1 MLFIVVL
8 SNILM
13 ILISLVYI
21 TDFDQVFSING
32 TSSLKILQDYAL
44 SKINADR
51 LSVGL
56 NPVSLSDNKAAQ
68 YHAAEILQSE
78 LLSHWSKDGL
88 KPYMLYS
95 LHNGTGYVQQN
106 IGQIS
111 YINTDDAMKGIT
123 AHSFCTS
130 DSRLY
135 CEPLDPF
142 DAIDKLENSLIFNDF
157 LCCHDGHKNNILD
170 KLHTNV
176 SIGIAFNEYYFVLVQ
191 NFENNYLSYNIS
203 HEDNE
208 FLLEAKL
215 LDPKKNL
222 QLSHISFYFD
232 NPPNQREYEDNKNK
246 LNYSI
251 GNLGL
256 IVSKPLEFYE
266 QYVQPESY
274 HIIEA
279 ENWDIHN
286 DSVNVSFKLPADLE
300 LNDRIVTMVMYA
312 NNMTEY
318 PSIPD
323 TDDGNL
329 QRERIPLASYI
340 IPNKTVSRF
349 L

>member
-215 LDPKKNL
+215 LDAKKNL

-232 NPPNQREYEDNKNK
+232 NPPNPGEYEENKNK
-246 LNYSI
+246 LNYSM

-340 IPNKTVSRF
+340 IPNKTVSGF
-349 L
+349 E

>member
-1 MLFIVVL
+1 MF
-8 SNILM
+8 SFRILKT
-13 ILISLVYI
+13 II
-21 TDFDQVFSING
+21 
-32 TSSLKILQDYAL
+32 
-44 SKINADR
+44 
-51 LSVGL
+51 
-56 NPVSLSDNKAAQ
+56 
-68 YHAAEILQSE
+68 
-78 LLSHWSKDGL
+78 
-88 KPYMLYS
+88 
-95 LHNGTGYVQQN
+95 
-106 IGQIS
+106 
-111 YINTDDAMKGIT
+111 
-123 AHSFCTS
+123 C
-130 DSRLY
+130 
-135 CEPLDPF
+135 
-142 DAIDKLENSLIFNDF
+142 
-157 LCCHDGHKNNILD
+157 
-170 KLHTNV
+170 
-176 SIGIAFNEYYFVLVQ
+176 
-191 NFENNYLSYNIS
+191 YNIS

-246 LNYSI
+246 LNYSM

-256 IVSKPLEFYE
+256 IVSKPLEFYK

-312 NNMTEY
+312 NNKTEY

-329 QRERIPLASYI
+329 QRERIPLASYS
-340 IPNKTVSRF
+340 IPNKTVSGF
-349 L
+349 E